1 MRLVYRSSV
10 DKEVP
15 TSRPGDSTTVY
26 PRTRADLARG
36 AGSNEPVSVHQRETR
51 SLHRDPQD
59 PIDESRPGRRGWT
72 PVGPR
77 ERVKLGRDPKWAEDP
92 E

>member
-10 DKEVP
+10 DKGGPHFEA
-15 TSRPGDSTTVY
+15 GGLDNGL

-59 PIDESRPGRRGWT
+59 P
-72 PVGPR
+72 
-77 ERVKLGRDPKWAEDP
+77 
-92 E
+92 